1 MMGAGFITE
10 EGIRP
15 FTRHGAFVATG
26 ESRSVVGAILDRAV
40 RQVAVRCHHAELS
53 LPRSQFEIAVG
64 YGTGGVVVGDKVLA
78 NVFRELV
85 APHVGL

>member
-1 MMGAGFITE
+1 MGAGFITE

-40 RQVAVRCHHAELS
+40 RQVVVRCHYAKLS
-53 LPRSQFEIAVG
+53 LPRSLFEIAVG
-64 YGTGGVVVGDKVLA
+64 HGARRVVVGDKVLA
-78 NVFRELV
+78 DVFRELV
-85 APHVGL
+85 APQVRL